1 MRRRPILSWLFVV
14 ALLTFLFAPVV
25 CVVLFSFNAS
35 PAASLPLKGLTLD
48 WYREIFSD
56 ADYSQALRNSVQVAL
71 ITAAFSVVAGT
82 AAALALIRLPRR
94 VTSVLAGVFVVPMI
108 VPALFIAVALLSFFT
123 RIGFELSIRAV
134 IVGHILV
141 TLPLVIALIGARLQN
156 LDLSMLEAARDL
168 GASGPQ
174 AFVKVLLP
182 LIAPA
187 IVSAALLS
195 VATSADEFI
204 ISLFVNG
211 GDQTV
216 PVVIFGG
223 LRTGVTPAI
232 NALASTILAATV
244 LATVLAGKLVSLRDV
259 AR

>member
-1 MRRRPILSWLFVV
+1 MRRPPILSWLFVL
-14 ALLTFLFAPVV
+14 ALLTFLFAPVI
-25 CVVLFSFNAS
+25 CVVLFSFNDSQAAS
-35 PAASLPLKGLTLD
+35 PPIKGLTLH
-48 WYREIFSD
+48 WYREIFTQVQFTD
-56 ADYSQALRNSVQVAL
+56 ALRNSVQVAL
-71 ITAAFSVVAGT
+71 ISAAFAVVAGT

-94 VTSVLAGVFVVPMI
+94 VTAVLAGFFVLPMI

-123 RIGFELSIRAV
+123 RIGFELSLKAV
-134 IVGHILV
+134 IVGHVIV
-141 TLPLVIALIGARLQN
+141 TLPLVVALIGARLQN

-187 IVSAALLS
+187 IVSATLLS

-244 LATVLAGKLVSLRDV
+244 LATLIAGRLISIRDI

>member
-1 MRRRPILSWLFVV
+1 MRRPPILSWLFVA
-14 ALLTFLFAPVV
+14 ALLLFLFAPVV

-35 PAASLPLKGLTLD
+35 PSAGLPIKGLTLS
-48 WYREIFSD
+48 WYREIFD
-56 ADYSQALRNSVQVAL
+56 RAEYADALRNSLQVAL
-71 ITAAFSVVAGT
+71 ASAAFSVVAGT
-82 AAALALIRLPRR
+82 AAAIALVKLPRK
-94 VTSVLAGVFVVPMI
+94 VTAALAGFFVLPMV

-123 RIGFELSIRAV
+123 RINFELSLQAV

-141 TLPLVIALIGARLQN
+141 TLPLVVALIGARMQN

-187 IVSAALLS
+187 IVSATLLS
-195 VATSADEFI
+195 IATSADEFI

-244 LATVLAGKLVSLRDV
+244 LATAVAGRLVSLRDV

>member
-1 MRRRPILSWLFVV
+1 MRRPPILAWLFVG

-25 CVVLFSFNAS
+25 CVVLFSFNDS
-35 PAASLPLKGLTLD
+35 AAAGPPIKGLTLS
-48 WYREIFSD
+48 WYREIFTNVEYTD
-56 ADYSQALRNSVQVAL
+56 ALRNSLQVAL
-71 ITAAFSVVAGT
+71 ISASCSVVAGT
-82 AAALALIRLPRR
+82 AAALALVRLPRR
-94 VTSVLAGVFVVPMI
+94 ITAVLAGFFVVPMV
-108 VPALFIAVALLSFFT
+108 VPALFIGVALLSFFT
-123 RIGFELSIRAV
+123 RIGFELSLQAV
-134 IVGHILV
+134 IVGHIIV

-174 AFVKVLLP
+174 AFARVLLP

-195 VATSADEFI
+195 IATSADEFI

-244 LATVLAGKLVSLRDV
+244 LATLIAGRLVSLRDV